1 VESDLAGARETLR
14 GLFTAGVVMPSVME
28 KLEAD
33 GVAAFE
39 KSFDGLYENLEAK
52 KSRLLER
59 SPV

>member
-1 VESDLAGARETLR
+1 
-14 GLFTAGVVMPSVME
+14 ME

-39 KSFDGLYENLEAK
+39 KSFDGLYKNLEEK